1 MKTNDAIRR
10 FITNELLR
18 GLPGKLLGDDDP
30 LIESGVIDSMGV
42 MSLLAFLEK
51 EFSIEIPGDDLIPEN
66 FGSITAIVALV
77 ERQRAR

>member
-1 MKTNDAIRR
+1 MNEKDTIRG
-10 FITNELLR
+10 FIASELLR
-18 GLPGKLLGDDDP
+18 GSHNKPLGDDDP

-66 FGSITAIVALV
+66 FSTISAIAALI
-77 ERQRAR
+77 ERQRAY